1 MFFDKKSVLK
11 VTWVRTWVRTA
22 FPSRRSNSFFSPS
35 IPEEF
40 KCSVKGV
47 LFGGGVSRRSPS
59 GCRIPFTPSGTGRA
73 STDRQSLKEKWSI
86 APRGLPRALD
96 KPGACTGSLP
106 DKSRSFP
113 GMSASR
119 SPHKLIRPQKGWLL
133 DRYHRKRP
141 VATYKT
147 SDHVTLQADFLRDGY
162 LTGSHLESGTR
173 SLYRPFKSVL
183 TGLNSLTTLDRKAWN
198 ENGTHFRAPAD
209 IGGHLLSCPG
219 LNRNKPERSGTKPE
233 ANRKIRGVN
242 WNEPEQNRK
251 NRMDFGSKPD
261 PNRN

>member
-22 FPSRRSNSFFSPS
+22 FPSKRSNSFFSS
-35 IPEEF
+35 EIIKEF
-40 KCSVKGV
+40 TFSVKEG
-47 LFGGGVSRRSPS
+47 LFVGGTPRRSPS
-59 GCRIPFTPSGTGRA
+59 GSLIPFTPPETGRA
-73 STDRQSLKEKWSI
+73 STDRQSLKENWAI
-86 APRGLPRALD
+86 ASRGLPRALD

-106 DKSRSFP
+106 DKSRTFP
-113 GMSASR
+113 GMSSFR
-119 SPHKLIRPQKGWLL
+119 SPHELIRPQKGWLL

-147 SDHVTLQADFLRDGY
+147 SDHITLQADFLQGGY
-162 LTGSHLESGTR
+162 FIGSHPESGTR
-173 SLYRPFKSVL
+173 SLNRPFKSVL

-219 LNRNKPERSGTKPE
+219 LNRN
-233 ANRKIRGVN
+233 
-242 WNEPEQNRK
+242 
-251 NRMDFGSKPD
+251 
-261 PNRN
+261 